1 MSCPSQAPFSREDVA
16 RMVSHMNEDHANSV
30 LAYAQHFGQCRDAT
44 AATLIDVTA
53 NDMTLKVFV
62 TNDEKG
68 INIPF
73 DHPLKSGHDAHMTL
87 VKMSKAA
94 KKSLDAL

>member
-1 MSCPSQAPFSREDVA
+1 MSGPSQAPFSREDVA

-53 NDMTLKVFV
+53 NDMTLKVLV
-62 TNDEKG
+62 TNDEKE

-73 DHPLKSGHDAHMTL
+73 DHPLKSGHDAHMTM
-87 VKMSKAA
+87 VKMSKVA
-94 KKSLDAL
+94 KKSLDTL

>member
-1 MSCPSQAPFSREDVA
+1 MSGPSQAPFSREDVA
-16 RMVSHMNEDHANSV
+16 SMVSHMNEDHANSV

-62 TNDEKG
+62 TNDEKE

-73 DHPLKSGHDAHMTL
+73 DHPLKSGRDAHMTL